1 MKGMILIMGMSLRE
15 LITYQGNNNKLRFI
29 QDNRKEIVPFIGA
42 GISIDCGL
50 FSWGGL
56 LDEIAKEFLTEDE
69 IKLYH
74 EKRDYFRYADRIIEV
89 TENPHL
95 VMKKIRDIF
104 NETSIELTKL
114 PYILLSSFSNLI
126 VTTNY
131 DTILETAAKQNAN
144 TRQLKPLLP
153 CLKGQIDEAIQINA
167 KCLLKLHGSIEETTS
182 FILTTEQYDDY
193 YGKKGC
199 NEKKPLPEYLEKLFS
214 GKKILFVGCSLEIDR
229 TLEILCDCV
238 KKYERISHYAIL
250 PWSKDKKIQIVRSRQ
265 LIKMGI
271 EPIYYP
277 EGDFEAVGKLL
288 SYLAVDNTFLEV
300 AKEIILDKIVEFDVQ
315 NLITDTLY
323 GILKQSYYDTAV
335 EMPDL
340 LDDTFAPTD
349 VEFAEGIRKNFRII
363 ANDTYYS
370 ALIKLFNLYL
380 DTGIYQN
387 KEHIKERFEE
397 LFSKNVLE
405 EASIIELLRKR
416 WSLKNNLS
424 NLSELN
430 SDWIFQ
436 LPKEELNDFA
446 VDLLSKLQYKN
457 GMSHADIYPAYIMA
471 KQLEENAGIMLEY
484 KIRTHLLNSIG
495 AFSHNFKDLQNGI
508 LHLQRAIQLIE
519 CSDAK
524 DSNEWLFLAKC
535 YYNLALV
542 FAYNGNTENALAA
555 ISKDMEL
562 KRKYNE
568 SPQLYA
574 RSCDLYASICKEIE
588 PFEAGKI
595 YLESAK
601 IKEQFAK
608 KRYEDKQIARDMS
621 ASWAT
626 VLFNIGLL
634 ARDIGL
640 YDIACG
646 YIDYAGSLRFQ
657 TVDIC
662 NKDYCN
668 TLNVKAEIN
677 LILGKNYE
685 AEKIV
690 NIVKS
695 KQDLP
700 EGFSLIMGH
709 TWYVCAYYFYQEK
722 NYSSALNYVN
732 KSLNDL
738 YNDEV
743 QDIMQIIKSK
753 MLLGAIVYKIKKN
766 GGGLRYQSSGDI
778 FEEVIK
784 DINKVYGEFSYHLM
798 LPYRFL
804 MTHSEDE
811 VKKRAYTL
819 KYDAIFKQYSER
831 RDLLS
836 KSLISYF
843 NSIN

>member
-1 MKGMILIMGMSLRE
+1 MGMSLHE
-15 LITYQGNNNKLRFI
+15 LITFQGNNNKLRYI

-50 FSWGGL
+50 FSWSGL

-74 EKRDYFRYADRIIEV
+74 EKRDYFKYADRIIEV
-89 TENPHL
+89 TENLHL

-104 NETSIELTKL
+104 NETPIRLTKL
-114 PYILLSSFSNLI
+114 PYILLSSFSDLI

-131 DTILETAAKQNAN
+131 DTILETVAKQNAN

-199 NEKKPLPEYLEKLFS
+199 KEKKPLPEYLEKLFS

-229 TLEILCDCV
+229 TLEILCNCV

-288 SYLAVDNTFLEV
+288 SYLAVNNTFLEV
-300 AKEIILDKIVEFDVQ
+300 AKGIILDKIVEFDVQ
-315 NLITDTLY
+315 NLITDTLF

-335 EMPDL
+335 EIPDL

-349 VEFAEGIRKNFRII
+349 VEFAEGIRRNFQII

-380 DTGIYQN
+380 DTGIFQN

-397 LFSKNVLE
+397 LFSKKALE
-405 EASIIELLRKR
+405 EESIIELLRKR

-424 NLSELN
+424 NLSEFN
-430 SDWIFQ
+430 SDWVFQ

-457 GMSHADIYPAYIMA
+457 GMSFADIYPAYILA
-471 KQLEENAGIMLEY
+471 KQLEENAGSMLEY
-484 KIRTHLLNSIG
+484 KIRTRLLNSIG
-495 AFSHNFKDLQNGI
+495 AFSHYFKDLQNGI
-508 LHLQRAIQLIE
+508 LHLQRVIQLIE
-519 CSDAK
+519 SSNANDA
-524 DSNEWLFLAKC
+524 NEWLFLAKC

-555 ISKDMEL
+555 ISKDMKL
-562 KRKYNE
+562 KRKYYE

-574 RSCDLYASICKEIE
+574 RSCDLYALICKEID

-608 KRYEDKQIARDMS
+608 NRYEDKQIARDMI

-640 YDIACG
+640 YDIASG
-646 YIDYAGSLRFQ
+646 FIDHASSLRFQ

-668 TLNVKAEIN
+668 TLNVRAEIN
-677 LILGKNYE
+677 LALGKNYE

-700 EGFSLIMGH
+700 EGFSLIMGN

-738 YNDEV
+738 YRDEV
-743 QDIMQIIKSK
+743 QNIMQIIKSK
-753 MLLGAIVYKIKKN
+753 MLLGAIVCKIKKN
-766 GGGLRYQSSGDI
+766 GGGLRYQPSDDI

-784 DINKVYGEFSYHLM
+784 DINKVYGESSYHLT

-811 VKKRAYTL
+811 AKKRAYTL
-819 KYDAIFKQYSER
+819 KYDVIFKQYNER

-836 KSLISYF
+836 KSLVSYF